1 MSNTMDIEY
10 YLHGKDKAVIYFL
23 KKKKR
28 IYMFAMVVN
37 MPPCPFSIKSH
48 KF

>member
-23 KKKKR
+23 KKKR

>member
-10 YLHGKDKAVIYFL
+10 YLHDKDKAVIYFL
-23 KKKKR
+23 KKKR
-28 IYMFAMVVN
+28 IYKFAMVVN
-37 MPPCPFSIKSH
+37 MPRCPFFIKSR

>member
-10 YLHGKDKAVIYFL
+10 YLHGKDKAV
-23 KKKKR
+23 KKKR

-37 MPPCPFSIKSH
+37 MPPCSFSIKSH